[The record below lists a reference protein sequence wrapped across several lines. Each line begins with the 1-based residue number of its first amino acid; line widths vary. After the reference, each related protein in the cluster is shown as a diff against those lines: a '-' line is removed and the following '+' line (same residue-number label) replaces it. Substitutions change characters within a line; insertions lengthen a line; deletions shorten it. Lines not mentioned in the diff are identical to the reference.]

1 MARKGATLIASPWLV
16 LLAVLAYGVVH
27 SFLASLWAKGRAR
40 SWFGALADRTYRLL
54 YNIFAVVSFLPV
66 LALVGLLP
74 DQPLYTIPFPWAL
87 ITSLGQ
93 ITAVAALLLGLFQT
107 DVWSFL
113 GFRQLL
119 QPATGDQPARLVL
132 KGLYRWV
139 RHPLYTAGLVFIWLT
154 PVMTANILAM
164 NAGLTVYIV
173 VGALFEERK
182 LLHEFGQVYA
192 DYRKHTPM
200 LVPGLVWK
208 SND

>member
-1 MARKGATLIASPWLV
+1 LIAGPWVV
-16 LLAVLAYGVVH
+16 LLAVLVYGAVH

-40 SWFGALADRTYRLL
+40 RWFGALADRTYRLL
-54 YNIFAVVSFLPV
+54 YNIFAVLSFLPV
-66 LALVGLLP
+66 LALAGLLP
-74 DQPLYTIPFPWAL
+74 DRTLYTISIPWAL

-93 ITAVAALLLGLFQT
+93 LTAVAVLLMGLLQT

-119 QPATGDQPARLVL
+119 QPTTSNQPARLVL

-154 PVMTANILAM
+154 PVMTANLLAL
-164 NAGLTVYIV
+164 NIGLTIYIV

-182 LLHEFGQVYA
+182 LLREFGQAYV
-192 DYRKHTPM
+192 DYRKRTPM

-208 SND
+208 TSD

>member
-1 MARKGATLIASPWLV
+1 
-16 LLAVLAYGVVH
+16 
-27 SFLASLWAKGRAR
+27 
-40 SWFGALADRTYRLL
+40 
-54 YNIFAVVSFLPV
+54 VVSFLPV

-74 DQPLYTIPFPWAL
+74 SRTLYTIPFPWVL

-93 ITAVAALLLGLFQT
+93 LAAVALLLLGLFQT

-119 QPATGDQPARLVL
+119 QPASSDQPARLVL

-139 RHPLYTAGLVFIWLT
+139 RHPLYTAGLMFIWLT
-154 PVMTANILAM
+154 PVMTANLVAM
-164 NAGLTVYIV
+164 NVGLTIYIV

-182 LLHEFGQVYA
+182 LLHEFGQAYA
-192 DYRKHTPM
+192 DYRKSTPM
-200 LVPGLVWK
+200 LVPGLLWK

>member
-1 MARKGATLIASPWLV
+1 MESPWLV
-16 LLAVLAYGVVH
+16 LLAVLAYGGVH

-40 SWFGALADRTYRLL
+40 RWFGALADRTYRLL

-74 DQPLYTIPFPWAL
+74 DQALYTIPFPWAL

-93 ITAVAALLLGLFQT
+93 ITAVAVLLLGLFQT

-119 QPATGDQPARLVL
+119 QPVDQPARLVL

-154 PVMTANILAM
+154 PVMTVNLLAM
-164 NAGLTVYIV
+164 NTGLTIYIV

-182 LLHEFGQVYA
+182 LLHEYGQAYA
-192 DYRKHTPM
+192 DYCKSTPM

-208 SND
+208 SNN

>member
-1 MARKGATLIASPWLV
+1 MIAGPWVV
-16 LLAVLAYGVVH
+16 LLAVLVYGAVH

-40 SWFGALADRTYRLL
+40 CWFGALADRTYRLL
-54 YNIFAVVSFLPV
+54 YNIFAVLSFLPV
-66 LALVGLLP
+66 LALAGLLP
-74 DQPLYTIPFPWAL
+74 DRTLYTIPIPWAL

-93 ITAVAALLLGLFQT
+93 LTAVAVLLMGLLQT

-119 QPATGDQPARLVL
+119 QPATSDQPARLVL
-132 KGLYRWV
+132 RGLYRWV

-154 PVMTANILAM
+154 PVMTANLLAL
-164 NAGLTVYIV
+164 NTGLTIYII

-182 LLHEFGQVYA
+182 LLREFGQAYV
-192 DYRKHTPM
+192 DYRKRTPM

-208 SND
+208 TSD

>member
-1 MARKGATLIASPWLV
+1 M
-16 LLAVLAYGVVH
+16 LLAVLVYGAVH

-40 SWFGALADRTYRLL
+40 RWFGALADRTYRLL
-54 YNIFAVVSFLPV
+54 YNIFAVLSFLPV
-66 LALVGLLP
+66 LALAGLLP
-74 DQPLYTIPFPWAL
+74 DRTLYTISIPWAL

-93 ITAVAALLLGLFQT
+93 LTAVAVLLMGLLQT

-119 QPATGDQPARLVL
+119 QPTTSNQPARLVL

-154 PVMTANILAM
+154 PVMTANLLAL
-164 NAGLTVYIV
+164 NIGLTIYIV

-182 LLHEFGQVYA
+182 LLREFGQAYV
-192 DYRKHTPM
+192 DYRKRTPM

-208 SND
+208 TSD

>member
-1 MARKGATLIASPWLV
+1 MESPWLV
-16 LLAVLAYGVVH
+16 LLAVLAYGGVH

-40 SWFGALADRTYRLL
+40 RWFGALADRTYRLL
-54 YNIFAVVSFLPV
+54 YNLFAVVSFLPV

-74 DQPLYTIPFPWAL
+74 DQALYTIPFPWAL

-93 ITAVAALLLGLFQT
+93 ITAVAVLLLGLFQT

-119 QPATGDQPARLVL
+119 QPVDQPARLVL

-154 PVMTANILAM
+154 PVMTVNLLAM
-164 NAGLTVYIV
+164 NTGLTIYIV

-182 LLHEFGQVYA
+182 LLHEYGQAYA
-192 DYRKHTPM
+192 DYCKNTPM

-208 SND
+208 SNN

>member
-1 MARKGATLIASPWLV
+1 LIAGPWVV
-16 LLAVLAYGVVH
+16 LLAVLVYGAMH

-40 SWFGALADRTYRLL
+40 RWFGALADRTYRLL
-54 YNIFAVVSFLPV
+54 YNIFAVLSFLPV
-66 LALVGLLP
+66 LALAGLLP
-74 DQPLYTIPFPWAL
+74 DRTLYTISIPWAL

-93 ITAVAALLLGLFQT
+93 LTAVAVLLMGLLQT

-119 QPATGDQPARLVL
+119 QPATSNQPARLVL

-139 RHPLYTAGLVFIWLT
+139 RHPLYTAGLVFIWLA
-154 PVMTANILAM
+154 PVMTANLLAL
-164 NAGLTVYIV
+164 NIGLTIYIV

-182 LLHEFGQVYA
+182 LLREFGQAYV
-192 DYRKHTPM
+192 DYRKRTPM

-208 SND
+208 TSD

>member
-1 MARKGATLIASPWLV
+1 MGSPWLI
-16 LLAVLAYGVVH
+16 LLAILVWGGVH

-40 SWFGALADRTYRLL
+40 RWFGALANRTYRLL
-54 YNIFAVVSFLPV
+54 YNILAVLSFLPV
-66 LALVGLLP
+66 LALVGMLP
-74 DQPLYTIPFPWAL
+74 DGVLYTIPFPWAL

-93 ITAVAALLLGLFQT
+93 LAALAALLLGLFQT

-119 QPATGDQPARLVL
+119 QPATTDQPASLVL

-154 PVMTANILAM
+154 PVMTVNLLAM
-164 NAGLTVYIV
+164 NIGLTIYIV

-182 LLHEFGQVYA
+182 LVYEFGQAYA
-192 DYRKHTPM
+192 DYRKSTPM
-200 LVPGLVWK
+200 LVPGLAWK
-208 SND
+208 SNK